1 MFSEK
6 QLFDMFRKQGF
17 VYGGEL
23 FLRVPDA
30 LEFIEACEKNNLSVI
45 GMEGFADEGGAV
57 RPRLDMIA
65 DYAAIQKESWQEFR
79 KTCNIASKK
88 FLLELNPKDGI
99 LISFTLFSEEEWHD
113 SLSEPYETDQ
123 EDVSG
128 QLEHREPE
136 FAG

>member
-6 QLFDMFRKQGF
+6 QLFDMFRKQGL

-23 FLRVPDA
+23 FLSLPGA
-30 LEFIEACEKNNLSVI
+30 LEFIRACEKNNLSVI
-45 GMEGFADEGGAV
+45 GLEGFTEEGRTV
-57 RPRLDMIA
+57 MPRTDMIA
-65 DYAAIQKESWQEFR
+65 DYSSIQKESWQEFR
-79 KTCNIASKK
+79 ETCNNDSKK
-88 FLLELNPKDGI
+88 FLIGLNPKDGI

-113 SLSEPYETDQ
+113 SLPEPYETDQ

-128 QLEHREPE
+128 QSEHREPE